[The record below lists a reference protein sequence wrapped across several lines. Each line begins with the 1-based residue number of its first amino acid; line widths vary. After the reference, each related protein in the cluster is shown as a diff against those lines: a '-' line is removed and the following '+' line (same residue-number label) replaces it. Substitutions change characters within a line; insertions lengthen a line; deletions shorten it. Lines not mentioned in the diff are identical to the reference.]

1 MKPIQTFTVSPSLPE
16 PLQPLRKL
24 ATNLRWA
31 WNHDTIELFR
41 RLDSEL
47 WETSGHNPVLMLGTV
62 DQSRLEAAAGDEGF
76 MAHLD
81 RVERS
86 LEEYLQDKSTWFD
99 RVHQLPDGSPLVAYF
114 SAEFGVTECLA
125 IFAGGLGVLSGD
137 HLKSSS
143 DLGVPLVG
151 VGLLYQEGYFRQYL
165 NEAGWQQ
172 EIFEENDFQ
181 TLPLIREQ
189 GQDGTPLLI
198 EVPFPDRQVSAQIWR
213 VQVGRVPLFLL
224 DTNIPANPE
233 PAYRDITDQL
243 YGGDK
248 ELRIQQELVLG
259 VGGMRALAALDQEPI
274 VCHINEGHSAFLALE
289 RICRL
294 MEREGLSYEAAR
306 EAASS
311 SLVFTTHTPVAAGH
325 DYFPPDLARRY
336 LGQFARRLGIPE
348 QELLDLGREDPG
360 NEAAPLCMTTLAL
373 RLASH
378 SNAVSR
384 LHGEVTREMW
394 QVLWP
399 QVPVDE
405 VPIGHVTNGVH
416 FRSWI
421 SLEMN
426 RLYDRYLGPRWREE
440 PADQEV
446 WQRAEHIAPNELWR
460 THERRRERLV
470 AFARRRVRHQRA
482 HRGAPQSQIEAA
494 DEVLDPEALT
504 IGFSRRFAT
513 YKRATLLLRDPERL
527 AKIVNDPDRP
537 VQIIYAGKAHPR
549 DEEGKKLIA
558 RIMELARQER
568 FERRLIFLEDYD
580 MAVTRYMVQ
589 GCDVWLNT
597 PRRPREACGTSGMKA
612 AANGVLNLSVLDG
625 WWDEAYQPDVGW
637 AIGRGE
643 TYEDPEVQDRVE
655 AEALYD
661 LLERDVVPLFYDR
674 GSDDLPR
681 RWISRMKACIGK
693 LNYYYNT
700 HRMVQEYTER
710 LYLPTAQ
717 RYQQLKSEEMGPARA
732 LAEWKRRVRE
742 HWPEI
747 EIQQVD
753 AESLTDLRVGD
764 EIHARAVVHLGELS
778 PDDVTLQLTIGPVDT
793 SGEIVEGKITALE
806 YAGVGEAE
814 GEHLFEANNVPC
826 DQSGL
831 YGYTVRVL
839 PSHPDLVTPFLPG
852 LITWA

>member
-1 MKPIQTFTVSPSLPE
+1 M
-16 PLQPLRKL
+16 
-24 ATNLRWA
+24 
-31 WNHDTIELFR
+31 
-41 RLDSEL
+41 
-47 WETSGHNPVLMLGTV
+47 
-62 DQSRLEAAAGDEGF
+62 
-76 MAHLD
+76 
-81 RVERS
+81 
-86 LEEYLQDKSTWFD
+86 
-99 RVHQLPDGSPLVAYF
+99 
-114 SAEFGVTECLA
+114 
-125 IFAGGLGVLSGD
+125 
-137 HLKSSS
+137 
-143 DLGVPLVG
+143 
-151 VGLLYQEGYFRQYL
+151 
-165 NEAGWQQ
+165 
-172 EIFEENDFQ
+172 
-181 TLPLIREQ
+181 
-189 GQDGTPLLI
+189 
-198 EVPFPDRQVSAQIWR
+198 
-213 VQVGRVPLFLL
+213 
-224 DTNIPANPE
+224 
-233 PAYRDITDQL
+233 
-243 YGGDK
+243 
-248 ELRIQQELVLG
+248 
-259 VGGMRALAALDQEPI
+259 
-274 VCHINEGHSAFLALE
+274 
-289 RICRL
+289 
-294 MEREGLSYEAAR
+294 AR

-325 DYFPPDLARRY
+325 DYFPPDLAQRY
-336 LGQFARRLGIPE
+336 LRRFADRLGVAE
-348 QELLDLGREDPG
+348 QVLLDMGREDPG
-360 NEAAPLCMTTLAL
+360 NETAPLCMTTLAL

-378 SNAVSR
+378 SNAVSQ

-426 RLYDRYLGPRWREE
+426 QLYDRYLGPRWREE

-470 AFARRRVRHQRA
+470 AFARRRVRDQRA
-482 HRGAPQSQIEAA
+482 RRGAPQSQIEAA

-504 IGFSRRFAT
+504 IGFARRFAT

-549 DEEGKKLIA
+549 DEAGKKLIA

-568 FERRLIFLEDYD
+568 FQRRLIFLEDYD
-580 MAVTRYMVQ
+580 MASTRYMVQ

-661 LLERDVVPLFYDR
+661 LLERDVVPLFYER

-681 RWISRMKACIGK
+681 QWISHMKACIGQ

-710 LYLPTAQ
+710 LYLPTARRHQ
-717 RYQQLKSEEMGPARA
+717 RLSSEEMDRTKA
-732 LAEWKRRVRE
+732 LAGWKDRVRR

-747 EIQQVD
+747 EIKQVD
-753 AESLTDLRVGD
+753 VESTAHLHVGD
-764 EIHARAVVHLGELS
+764 EIHAQATVDLGPLS
-778 PDDVTLQLTIGPVDT
+778 PDDVTVELYIGPVDT
-793 SGEIVEGKITALE
+793 SGEIVEGDTTELE
-806 YAGVGEAE
+806 HVGMGETE
-814 GEHLFEANNVPC
+814 GEQLFEASGVPC
-826 DQSGL
+826 GRSGL

-839 PSHPDLVTPFLPG
+839 PSHPDLTTPFLPG
-852 LITWA
+852 LIAWA